1 MRNSKR
7 PLYSAL
13 IEDIGSLELFS
24 KYHAQESESTKRA
37 LLMGV
42 LLELMSSWHEKETRE
57 FQDLRRLLLD
67 SPQVIDSMMDA
78 LEPNRQK

>member
-13 IEDIGSLELFS
+13 IEDIGSLEVFS
-24 KYHAQESESTKRA
+24 KYHAQESECVKRT

-42 LLELMSSWHEKETRE
+42 LLELISSWHARENKE

-67 SPQVIDSMMDA
+67 SPIVIDAMMDA
-78 LEPNRQK
+78 LEPNRRE